1 MEVFNYNDWLDGKI
15 VLKYDYFIPKGG
27 NPILVGWDNFSD
39 ADILLIKAKQKEIFN
54 ERVANLL
61 EKYKAI
67 FNEELMSSKDTEEHR
82 RMTISQIDDIFKG
95 IFPTSQFISTVYWN
109 VVFTYVE
116 LREIQEYYKRN
127 IIRGVEVDYAFINS
141 PSREFPKIDENYQVY
156 AHTLYLFRK
165 WIENQF
171 PENPETKTDKLK
183 TQLGQYGFFELP
195 KIKKLSDPNK
205 IKLVELISTN
215 GLPYSIAMFDFLEFL
230 EHMRKN
236 HFTTHNQLNVEV
248 ARWFFASKD
257 GRSVKGNISV
267 LINTS
272 TENREK
278 YTSHI
283 HKEQVQNDFYNLK

>member
-1 MEVFNYNDWLDGKI
+1 MEVFNYNNWLDGKI

-61 EKYKAI
+61 EKHKAT
-67 FNEELMSSKDTEEHR
+67 FNKELSSSHEPNEHI

-95 IFPTSQFISTVYWN
+95 VLPPYEFISAEYWN
-109 VVFTYVE
+109 VVFSHME
-116 LREIQEYYKRN
+116 IREIKEYYKRN

-141 PSREFPKIDENYQVY
+141 PNREFQKIDENYQVIAY
-156 AHTLYLFRK
+156 TLYLFRK
-165 WIENQF
+165 WIENLF
-171 PENPETKTDKLK
+171 PENPETKMDKLK
-183 TQLGQYGFFELP
+183 TQLVQYGFFELP

-230 EHMRKN
+230 EHMRNN

-267 LINTS
+267 LINNS

-283 HKEQVQNDFYNLK
+283 HKEQVQKDFNNLK

>member
-1 MEVFNYNDWLDGKI
+1 MKKYSYADWFEGRLI
-15 VLKYDYFIPKGG
+15 LKYDYFIPKGKK
-27 NPILVGWDNFSD
+27 PTLVAWEDFID

-54 ERVANLL
+54 ERVADLL
-61 EKYKAI
+61 EKYKAT
-67 FNEELMSSKDTEEHR
+67 FNKELSSSHEPNEHI
-82 RMTISQIDDIFKG
+82 RMTVSQIDDILK
-95 IFPTSQFISTVYWN
+95 PVLSPLESISIEYWN
-109 VVFTYVE
+109 VVLSYLE

-141 PSREFPKIDENYQVY
+141 PSREFQKIDENYQVY

-183 TQLGQYGFFELP
+183 TQLSQYGFFELP

-205 IKLVELISTN
+205 IKLVELISTH

-230 EHMRKN
+230 KHMRDN
-236 HFTTHNQLNVEV
+236 HFKTHNQLNIEV
-248 ARWFFASKD
+248 ATWFFASKD

-267 LINTS
+267 LINNS

-283 HKEQVQNDFYNLK
+283 HKEQVQKDFNNLK